1 VLLSLPARLSR
12 HASVAT
18 LLLTHWHAGEHASD
32 HDAERLADDLET
44 LGPTFTKLG
53 QVLST
58 RPDLLPA
65 PYLIALQRLQD
76 RVKPFSFA
84 DVESIVQS
92 ELGVRISK
100 AFGLFE
106 AEPIAAASL
115 GQVHRAALRDG
126 RLVAV
131 KVQRPGVHERVT
143 NDLETLGELAAFLDK
158 HAGLDGRFNFTE
170 MMAEF
175 GRATLSELDYRR
187 EADHLKTLRKN
198 LAQFAAIM
206 IPEPVTTYVTSRVL
220 TMDYVLGTKV
230 TELSPLRRLDVDGEE
245 LGRELIR
252 AYLHQVIVDGFF
264 HADPH
269 PGNVFLTDDQRIA
282 LLDLGMVGQV
292 APRLQEQLLALLIAV
307 ADRRPDEAA
316 EVIIDIGQRRD
327 NADELALRKGV
338 AELVSRFQHARLADM
353 EVGLMVLEL
362 NQVSAAHGVKPP
374 SELTMLGKTLL
385 SLDHVARALAPHL
398 DVNDVMRDQIV
409 SLMRHRMLKSV
420 SPGAVLS
427 TLLDAKHF
435 AERLPGRVNRVL
447 DSLAGNE
454 LKLKVELIDEGA
466 VIDGLQKVANRIAL
480 GLVLA
485 ALIVAAAMIMRVPTT
500 FTLLGYPGLATIL
513 FVLAAGGGVMLAME
527 IVTHDRTRRPRS

>member
-1 VLLSLPARLSR
+1 
-12 HASVAT
+12 
-18 LLLTHWHAGEHASD
+18 
-32 HDAERLADDLET
+32 
-44 LGPTFTKLG
+44 
-53 QVLST
+53 
-58 RPDLLPA
+58 
-65 PYLIALQRLQD
+65 
-76 RVKPFSFA
+76 
-84 DVESIVQS
+84 
-92 ELGVRISK
+92 
-100 AFGLFE
+100 
-106 AEPIAAASL
+106 
-115 GQVHRAALRDG
+115 
-126 RLVAV
+126 
-131 KVQRPGVHERVT
+131 
-143 NDLETLGELAAFLDK
+143 
-158 HAGLDGRFNFTE
+158 
-170 MMAEF
+170 
-175 GRATLSELDYRR
+175 
-187 EADHLKTLRKN
+187 
-198 LAQFAAIM
+198 
-206 IPEPVTTYVTSRVL
+206 
-220 TMDYVLGTKV
+220 
-230 TELSPLRRLDVDGEE
+230 
-245 LGRELIR
+245 
-252 AYLHQVIVDGFF
+252 
-264 HADPH
+264 
-269 PGNVFLTDDQRIA
+269 
-282 LLDLGMVGQV
+282 
-292 APRLQEQLLALLIAV
+292 
-307 ADRRPDEAA
+307 
-316 EVIIDIGQRRD
+316 
-327 NADELALRKGV
+327 
-338 AELVSRFQHARLADM
+338 VSRFQHARLADM